1 MKKLSLLLILFIIPS
16 AFAVSGAGLK
26 YNFEYVELIEKE
38 THCLNYGIYNPY
50 DSDSL
55 ISLNAEGEFEDFQI
69 ESEPTN
75 VPANTNANNELR
87 KDICFKIPKV
97 VDSCEDGK
105 LLKGQVIASTVPT
118 SEGIGTA
125 LAVSAPLE
133 MKVNC
138 NESSFNVLFFVVPF
152 VLISTLFGI
161 IQIMRY
167 SKNRKYNKLY
177 SELMYLQKIISSGNF
192 NQSHV
197 DRFNKIRSILINFK

>member
-26 YNFEYVELIEKE
+26 YNFEYVELIEKD

-55 ISLNAEGEFEDFQI
+55 ISLTAEGEFEDFQI

-105 LLKGQVIASTVPT
+105 LLKGQVIASTVPS

>member
-26 YNFEYVELIEKE
+26 YNFEYVELIEKD

-55 ISLNAEGEFEDFQI
+55 ISLTAEGEFEDFQI

-105 LLKGQVIASTVPT
+105 LLKGQVIASTVPS

-138 NESSFNVLFFVVPF
+138 NESSFNVLFFVIPF

-197 DRFNKIRSILINFK
+197 NRFNKIRSILINFK

>member
-55 ISLNAEGEFEDFQI
+55 ISLTAEGEFEDFQI

-105 LLKGQVIASTVPT
+105 LLKGQVIASTVPS

-192 NQSHV
+192 NQSHI

>member
-16 AFAVSGAGLK
+16 AFAASGAGLK
-26 YNFEYVELIEKE
+26 YNSEYVELIEKD

-55 ISLNAEGEFEDFQI
+55 ISLTAEGEFEDFQI

>member
-55 ISLNAEGEFEDFQI
+55 ISLTAEGEFEDFQI

-97 VDSCEDGK
+97 VDSCEDAK
-105 LLKGQVIASTVPT
+105 LLKGQVIASTVPS

>member
-26 YNFEYVELIEKE
+26 YNFEYVELIEKD

-55 ISLNAEGEFEDFQI
+55 ISLTAEGEFEDFQI

-197 DRFNKIRSILINFK
+197 NRFNKIRSILINFK

>member
-55 ISLNAEGEFEDFQI
+55 ISLTAEGEFEDFQI

-105 LLKGQVIASTVPT
+105 LLKGQVIASTVPS

-138 NESSFNVLFFVVPF
+138 NESSFNVLFFVIPF

>member
-26 YNFEYVELIEKE
+26 YSFEYVELIEKE

-55 ISLNAEGEFEDFQI
+55 ISLTAEGEFEDFQI

-197 DRFNKIRSILINFK
+197 NRFNKIRSILINFK

>member
-55 ISLNAEGEFEDFQI
+55 ISLTAEGEFEDFQI

-105 LLKGQVIASTVPT
+105 LLKGQVIASTAPN

>member
-26 YNFEYVELIEKE
+26 YNFEYVELIEKD

-55 ISLNAEGEFEDFQI
+55 ISLTAEGEFEDFQI

-161 IQIMRY
+161 IQIMKY

>member
-26 YNFEYVELIEKE
+26 YNFEYVELIEKD

-55 ISLNAEGEFEDFQI
+55 ISLTAEGEFEDFQI
-69 ESEPTN
+69 ESEPTK

-105 LLKGQVIASTVPT
+105 LLKGQVIASTVPS

>member
-26 YNFEYVELIEKE
+26 YNFEYVELIEKD

-55 ISLNAEGEFEDFQI
+55 ISLTAEGEFEDFQI

-87 KDICFKIPKV
+87 KDICFKIPNV

-105 LLKGQVIASTVPT
+105 LLKGQVIASTVPS

-138 NESSFNVLFFVVPF
+138 NESSFNILFFVVPF

>member
-55 ISLNAEGEFEDFQI
+55 ISLTAEGEFEDFQI

-105 LLKGQVIASTVPT
+105 LLKGQVIASTVPS

>member
-55 ISLNAEGEFEDFQI
+55 ISLTAEGEFEDFQI

-105 LLKGQVIASTVPT
+105 LLKGQVIASTVPS

-161 IQIMRY
+161 IQIMKY
-167 SKNRKYNKLY
+167 SKNRKYNKLD

>member
-55 ISLNAEGEFEDFQI
+55 ISLTAEGEFEDFQI

-197 DRFNKIRSILINFK
+197 NRFNKIRSILINFK

>member
-55 ISLNAEGEFEDFQI
+55 ISITAEGEFEDFQI

-197 DRFNKIRSILINFK
+197 NRFNKIRSILINFK

>member
-55 ISLNAEGEFEDFQI
+55 ISLTAEGEFEDFQI

-105 LLKGQVIASTVPT
+105 LLKGQVIASTAPT

>member
-55 ISLNAEGEFEDFQI
+55 ISLTAEGEFEDFQI

-118 SEGIGTA
+118 SGGIGTA

>member
-26 YNFEYVELIEKE
+26 YNFEYVELIEKD

-55 ISLNAEGEFEDFQI
+55 ISLTAEGEFEDFQI

-105 LLKGQVIASTVPT
+105 LLKGQVIASTVPS

-138 NESSFNVLFFVVPF
+138 NESSFNVLFFVIPF

>member
-1 MKKLSLLLILFIIPS
+1 MEISVVGHFTKKVNVNPNLYETFSLMDS
-16 AFAVSGAGLK
+16 
-26 YNFEYVELIEKE
+26 
-38 THCLNYGIYNPY
+38 YGY
-50 DSDSL
+50 
-55 ISLNAEGEFEDFQI
+55 
-69 ESEPTN
+69 ESYT
-75 VPANTNANNELR
+75 ANNELR

-105 LLKGQVIASTVPT
+105 LLKGQVIASTVPS

-177 SELMYLQKIISSGNF
+177 SELMYLQKIISSGKF

-197 DRFNKIRSILINFK
+197 DRFNKIRSICTWLFEK

>member
-55 ISLNAEGEFEDFQI
+55 ISLTAEGEFEDFQI

>member
-55 ISLNAEGEFEDFQI
+55 ISLTAEGEFEDFQI

-105 LLKGQVIASTVPT
+105 LLKGQVIASTVPS

-197 DRFNKIRSILINFK
+197 NRFNKIRSILINFK

>member
-55 ISLNAEGEFEDFQI
+55 ISLTAEGEFEDFQI

-87 KDICFKIPKV
+87 KDICFKLPKV

-105 LLKGQVIASTVPT
+105 LLKGQVIASTVPS

>member
-55 ISLNAEGEFEDFQI
+55 ISLTAEGEFEDFQI

-75 VPANTNANNELR
+75 VPRNTNANNELR

-105 LLKGQVIASTVPT
+105 LLKGQVIASTVPS

-197 DRFNKIRSILINFK
+197 NRFNKIRSILINFK